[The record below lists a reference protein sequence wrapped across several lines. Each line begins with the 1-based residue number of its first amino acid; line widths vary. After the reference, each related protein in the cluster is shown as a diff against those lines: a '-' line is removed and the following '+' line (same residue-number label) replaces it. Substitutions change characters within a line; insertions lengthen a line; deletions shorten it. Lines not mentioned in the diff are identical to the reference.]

1 MQQKHHFSLPT
12 NPPKRDVMLCVR
24 LTRAEH
30 TAIQSFANQSNISV
44 SRIVRHF
51 VLQAIRH
58 HIKGA
63 ADDR

>member
-44 SRIVRHF
+44 SRIVQHF